1 MTPEELAPYFPQ
13 LEILECLG
21 RGGMGVVYK
30 ARQKS
35 LNRLVA
41 LKILAPERADDP
53 QFAVR
58 FEKEAHALAA
68 LNHPNIVGVHDFG
81 EAGGFY
87 FLLMEFVDGVNL
99 RQLLL
104 SKRLTPKEA
113 FSIVPPVC
121 DALQCA
127 HDHGIVHRDIKPENL
142 LMDKAGTVKIADF
155 GIAKIVGDSEQQ
167 DSTVP
172 TDGTMGQGTPDYA
185 APEQQNGTA
194 DHRADIYSLGVVL
207 YEMLTGERPN
217 EKITPPSK
225 RVQVDIRIDQIVL
238 RALEKTPELRFQTA
252 ADFRTQVETMEGAM
266 DNKCVPANESNC
278 WQAPTTGWGYL
289 VGIFFGM
296 TFTSRLAFTLAN
308 LSALGFLGFPG
319 FVGLSGIEGMRWCL
333 GFFGF
338 SGFFGLIGVAYSVE
352 RAHRRKTNAANP
364 TSTIQTNQVSDGMN
378 QLFSL
383 KVIGAVILVLTG
395 FAIFGPS
402 EWRGNAMGTIFGLAV
417 IALFQFLAWTAKKK
431 SDAASIPEQSP
442 QSQSRWQGWV
452 GLVLA
457 MLCGAYATNVFVDLY
472 ANPTVIGDS
481 RIHPPFTT
489 RLANWLLLNKQ
500 VAMVVGALL
509 VIGLKLLLQRSS
521 QSRSESAFT
530 KENEASAVLPRWQ
543 GWDVWLIALCLVTF
557 GSLWLYRISEA
568 RLYRTGQNASDIVIP
583 TALATFVLMAGA
595 AFLWLLAKNIK
606 AGSDSRVTTWKRK
619 LGRSVVPTI
628 AVVLLLRTFIMQP
641 FVVPNNSISPE
652 ITKGSRILVWKL
664 TSVYAPGDIVA
675 YRNDDKIWVARVTQV
690 EPTMLTLQKNSTP
703 NSEVSREAVIGK
715 VISVFWRPSPR
726 VNTAQTL
733 THDYEAEALIR
744 SGTEVNYT
752 VFART
757 KGDVG
762 DVPVKGGFA
771 DIFANIPGSSPSDTE
786 VRPLVRGAKVIYIR
800 DVEPSVSNFR
810 TLYLDLRLTQAEL
823 ETSPQP
829 NPDRQHRCRNRD
841 QNLVPGA
848 RHDGTPNSAEFSQ
861 LAGRPVAPV
870 VC

>member
-1 MTPEELAPYFPQ
+1 
-13 LEILECLG
+13 
-21 RGGMGVVYK
+21 
-30 ARQKS
+30 
-35 LNRLVA
+35 
-41 LKILAPERADDP
+41 
-53 QFAVR
+53 
-58 FEKEAHALAA
+58 
-68 LNHPNIVGVHDFG
+68 
-81 EAGGFY
+81 
-87 FLLMEFVDGVNL
+87 
-99 RQLLL
+99 
-104 SKRLTPKEA
+104 
-113 FSIVPPVC
+113 VC
-121 DALQCA
+121 
-127 HDHGIVHRDIKPENL
+127 RW
-142 LMDKAGTVKIADF
+142 T
-155 GIAKIVGDSEQQ
+155 
-167 DSTVP
+167 
-172 TDGTMGQGTPDYA
+172 
-185 APEQQNGTA
+185 
-194 DHRADIYSLGVVL
+194 
-207 YEMLTGERPN
+207 
-217 EKITPPSK
+217 
-225 RVQVDIRIDQIVL
+225 IRIDEIVL

-289 VGIFFGM
+289 VGTFFGM

-352 RAHRRKTNAANP
+352 RAHRRKTNASNP

-383 KVIGAVILVLTG
+383 KLIGAVILVLTG
-395 FAIFGPS
+395 FAIFGPR

-452 GLVLA
+452 GWVGWVLA
-457 MLCGAYATNVFVDLY
+457 MLFGAYATNVFVDFY

-481 RIHPPFTT
+481 HIHPPFTT
-489 RLANWLLLNKQ
+489 RLANWLLLNKL

-521 QSRSESAFT
+521 QFRSESAFT
-530 KENEASAVLPRWQ
+530 KEDEASAVLPRWQ

-557 GSLWLYRISEA
+557 GSLWLYRISDA

-595 AFLWLLAKNIK
+595 AFLWLLVKNIK
-606 AGSDSRVTTWKRK
+606 TGSDSRVTTWKRK

-664 TSVYAPGDIVA
+664 TSTYTSGDIVV
-675 YRNDDKIWVARVTQV
+675 YRHEDKIWVARVTQAG
-690 EPTMLTLQKNSTP
+690 PTMLTLQKNSIP
-703 NSEVSREAVIGK
+703 NSEVSREVVIGK

-726 VNTAQTL
+726 ADSAQTP
-733 THDYEAEALIR
+733 TPDYEAEALIR
-744 SGTEVNYT
+744 SGHESFYQVL
-752 VFART
+752 ART
-757 KGDVG
+757 GGDG
-762 DVPVKGGFA
+762 GVPEKGGFA
-771 DIFANIPGSSPSDTE
+771 DIFANIPCSRPSDTE
-786 VRPLVRGAKVIYIR
+786 VRPLVRGAKVVSVN
-800 DVEPSVSNFR
+800 DVEPTVSNFR
-810 TLYLDLRLTQAEL
+810 MVYLGLELTQAEVHRIEL
-823 ETSPQP
+823 HENRHPFTTAPSAEDIATRIVDHNATAFIRSGPVTRYTVSASTTFGRPPVVGRHVDIFTHIPSKNKPKDPEVRPRVRGARVLNLTDP
-829 NPDRQHRCRNRD
+829 NPATTIKRDITIELELTQAEIDRIKEHEHRGFTFMPLDVHIECSTNGFQWNIKEVGRRKGEISFEY
-841 QNLVPGA
+841 QAPKRTQKPEPWEKASIIFEESLQEATVEFEGREQGA
-848 RHDGTPNSAEFSQ
+848 QKHKVTVQTQGNQLTLSKLEEDDDWVCQIKFSKDMREMLRMEPEVSQ
-861 LAGRPVAPV
+861 
-870 VC
+870 